1 LIVAIA
7 GLLSAIAVISTWV
20 FNADK
25 LYKSD
30 FQWQRSTANLLE
42 SLHAGYSLPF
52 FTQQLGV
59 PAIVHS
65 TSRGYLESIY
75 QGRGFWVEAL
85 TKDNS
90 EVKFFSVTVCNRS
103 ITPKFDMPGVGV
115 VTLNEST
122 LKSVTPSAQYDY
134 WFGGLGG
141 WDSPTMKEFDYGGF
155 QGGYRTFMWGLSSA
169 CNESVNE
176 MLSLQRTYPDLGFK
190 KLSNHELSLIRN
202 RAVTNLYGETAPEVL
217 ITDLPN
223 DPEELGVN
231 PTAVNLAESFFGNGR
246 IARGTM
252 KSCNVSG
259 ERSPATILRSC
270 GEL

>member
-1 LIVAIA
+1 VVIA
-7 GLLSAIAVISTWV
+7 LAGFLSAIAVISTWV
-20 FNADK
+20 YEADR

-30 FQWQRSTANLLE
+30 FQWQRSSAKLLE
-42 SLHAGYSLPF
+42 ALHAGYSLQF
-52 FTQQLGV
+52 FTQKLGV
-59 PAIVHS
+59 AEIVHS

-75 QGRGFWVEAL
+75 QGRGYWVEAL
-85 TKDNS
+85 TRDNS
-90 EVKFFSVTVCNRS
+90 EVRFFSVTVCNRS
-103 ITPKFDMPGVGV
+103 ITPRFDMSGVGV

-122 LKSVTPSAQYDY
+122 LDSVASSAQYNY
-134 WFGGLGG
+134 WFSGLGG

-169 CNESVNE
+169 CSDSVNQ
-176 MLSLQRTYPDLGFK
+176 MLSLQNKYPDLGFK
-190 KLSNHELSLIRN
+190 PLSSHELSQIRS

-231 PTAVNLAESFFGNGR
+231 PTAVNLAEPFFGSGR
-246 IARGTM
+246 SEGGSM
-252 KSCNVSG
+252 SSCNLSG
-259 ERSPATILRSC
+259 EWGPETLPHSC